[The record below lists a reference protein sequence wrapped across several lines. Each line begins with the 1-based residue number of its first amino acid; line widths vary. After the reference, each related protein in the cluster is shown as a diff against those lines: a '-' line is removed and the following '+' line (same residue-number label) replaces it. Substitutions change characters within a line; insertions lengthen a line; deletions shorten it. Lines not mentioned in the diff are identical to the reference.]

1 MMAKRGRLARNEMT
15 IPPNIVRAIAKRA
28 AGGNWEECAEV
39 ANTTSGNLRRWRLH
53 PDFATVLEE
62 QVQSNLE
69 QANNFIAENTP
80 ALASRL
86 VELGLDKGTR
96 PYAAIQAIST
106 CFQIISTN
114 ITEKENKEAL
124 REIKRS
130 LDKLEGNNPEI
141 IDI

>member
-1 MMAKRGRLARNEMT
+1 M
-15 IPPNIVRAIAKRA
+15 
-28 AGGNWEECAEV
+28 
-39 ANTTSGNLRRWRLH
+39 H
-53 PDFATVLEE
+53 PEFATVLEE

-141 IDI
+141 INI